1 MHNRVI
7 GIGVSVVLVAA
18 LFGAAGSSGAAPAG
32 PVVKTAI
39 VGPQSGGGEPSLAI
53 ALDGSEYATW
63 PAGTGTPLYRS
74 TDNGK
79 TWTAAAFADTQ
90 SGDDSVNVDQSGAVY
105 LGNLNGAET
114 NPNALQ
120 ASVYKSTD
128 GGKTWPQHGTSLG
141 GDNASSMPF
150 LVDRPW
156 TDAWI
161 PAQKTTKDALVYV
174 QYHDFGP
181 GVVWVNSS
189 TDGGKTFGNPVN
201 VINSP
206 TAIADSACNAMP
218 GGVKVVQS
226 GPHAGRVYVS
236 WLAADDAQ
244 NGATGCNETQLAG
257 FHTMWVAWSDDGG
270 QTWTDQL
277 VYDGGIGRDGSEF
290 WPDITLDNKGNPYVA
305 FAMNIGSEFDI
316 WISASF
322 DGGKTWNGKSDGT
335 GAPFK
340 ANLDAGTHYFPAIAA
355 GAPGK
360 VAVAFLGTTTTVAVR
375 PNGKPDATTD
385 QSAKWNAYLSESY
398 NIRSAKPTFHEV
410 KVSHTPMHDGDVC
423 TLGLFCAA
431 VPGTDRNLLD
441 FIDVQVDPRGFAHV
455 LYTDDRNYKGGAI
468 VAGNQVGGPRLGR
481 GGH

>member
-32 PVVKTAI
+32 PVVKTAV

-257 FHTMWVAWSDDGG
+257 FHTMWAAWSDDGG

-322 DGGKTWNGKSDGT
+322 DGGKT
-335 GAPFK
+335 
-340 ANLDAGTHYFPAIAA
+340 
-355 GAPGK
+355 
-360 VAVAFLGTTTTVAVR
+360 
-375 PNGKPDATTD
+375 
-385 QSAKWNAYLSESY
+385 
-398 NIRSAKPTFHEV
+398 
-410 KVSHTPMHDGDVC
+410 
-423 TLGLFCAA
+423 
-431 VPGTDRNLLD
+431 
-441 FIDVQVDPRGFAHV
+441 
-455 LYTDDRNYKGGAI
+455 
-468 VAGNQVGGPRLGR
+468 
-481 GGH
+481 

>member
-1 MHNRVI
+1 
-7 GIGVSVVLVAA
+7 
-18 LFGAAGSSGAAPAG
+18 
-32 PVVKTAI
+32 
-39 VGPQSGGGEPSLAI
+39 
-53 ALDGSEYATW
+53 
-63 PAGTGTPLYRS
+63 
-74 TDNGK
+74 
-79 TWTAAAFADTQ
+79 
-90 SGDDSVNVDQSGAVY
+90 
-105 LGNLNGAET
+105 
-114 NPNALQ
+114 
-120 ASVYKSTD
+120 
-128 GGKTWPQHGTSLG
+128 
-141 GDNASSMPF
+141 
-150 LVDRPW
+150 
-156 TDAWI
+156 
-161 PAQKTTKDALVYV
+161 
-174 QYHDFGP
+174 
-181 GVVWVNSS
+181 
-189 TDGGKTFGNPVN
+189 
-201 VINSP
+201 
-206 TAIADSACNAMP
+206 MP

-226 GPHAGRVYVS
+226 GSRAGRVYVS
-236 WLAADDAQ
+236 WLASDDAQ

-270 QTWTDQL
+270 VTWTDQL

-316 WISASF
+316 WIEASF

-340 ANLDAGTHYFPAIAA
+340 ANIDAGTHYFPAIAA

-360 VAVAFLGTTTTVAVR
+360 VAVAFLGTTTKVGIR

-398 NIRSAKPTFHEV
+398 NIRAAKPKFHEV
-410 KVSHTPMHDGDVC
+410 RVSRTPMHDGDVC
-423 TLGLFCAA
+423 TLGLFCAG

-455 LYTDDRNYKGGAI
+455 VYTDDHNFEGGAI